1 MRQTR
6 LSNET
11 ADYQIRREELR
22 LAEIELMRQ
31 SERVA
36 ELRRGLP
43 PGAPVQDYVFQE
55 GPTDLNAGDSPIRT
69 VRLSELFSAPGR
81 TLVIYH
87 LMYGKSQTSPCP
99 MCTLWIDGYNG
110 VVQHLAQNVDF
121 VIAAAADPATLREH
135 ARARG
140 WHNLRLLSCGDS
152 TFKYD
157 LGSEDA
163 AGVQDSAISVF
174 TLGPDGAPRHFY
186 SAHPRMSDDI
196 DQRGIDL
203 LAPVWHVLDLTPPG
217 RGNWYAQLDYT
228 ANGSGR

>member
-1 MRQTR
+1 MDQTR
-6 LSNET
+6 LTESPEYT
-11 ADYQIRREELR
+11 ARREELR
-22 LAEIELMRQ
+22 LAEIELMRHR
-31 SERVA
+31 EEVA
-36 ELRRGLP
+36 ALRRKLP
-43 PGAPVQDYVFQE
+43 EGPAVSDYVFRE
-55 GPTDLNAGDSPIRT
+55 GPRLLKDGDAPVT
-69 VRLSELFSAPGR
+69 EVRLSELFTGPDR
-81 TLVIYH
+81 PLVIYH
-87 LMYGKSQTSPCP
+87 LMYGKAQESPCP
-99 MCTLWIDGYNG
+99 MCTMWIDGFNG
-110 VVQHLAQNVDF
+110 VARHLAHKAGFAV
-121 VIAAAADPATLREH
+121 AAAAGPAPLRAH

-140 WHNLRLLSCGDS
+140 WDSLRLLSCGDS

-163 AGVQDSAISVF
+163 AGVQDSTISVF